1 MLFKI
6 KLICPEVD
14 GFLREYEIDSEATF
28 LDLNKAILDSC
39 HFPDDQMTSFYIC
52 SSDWERGM
60 QITREDMSEEGDNA
74 EDILEMAKTRLSE
87 FIEDAG
93 QNIEFVFDPFSD
105 RSFYLAVREL
115 IPGKNLKKARVVR
128 SQGRAPPANQR
139 PRLFNARGCRDS
151 RRRSRRRHL
160 RRHHRRLQRRRTRPR
175 RLRNIR
181 RRVLSAAPAAHP
193 SPTSLLP
200 KRRQVFL
207 CVRSTR
213 PNFSKQR
220 FAKRCRCFRQ
230 NMYIF
235 SPKHVHLFEKTCTS
249 F

>member
-128 SQGRAPPANQR
+128 SQGEPPQQIKD
-139 PRLFNARGCRDS
+139 LDFS
-151 RRRSRRRHL
+151 M
-160 RRHHRRLQRRRTRPR
+160 
-175 RLRNIR
+175 
-181 RRVLSAAPAAHP
+181 PAAAA
-193 SPTSLLP
+193 TAGAGLDDD
-200 KRRQVFL
+200 
-207 CVRSTR
+207 
-213 PNFSKQR
+213 
-220 FAKRCRCFRQ
+220 
-230 NMYIF
+230 IF
-235 SPKHVHLFEKTCTS
+235 DGITAGYNDDELDLDGFEIS
-249 F
+249 DGEF